1 MLSPEG
7 MAELV
12 SPKRGRKP
20 RPVAQAADS
29 IVGEQYV
36 ALLKD
41 HLARLRDTNPHPN
54 RTLHYDTV
62 LVSLLLAFF
71 NATDNSLRMI
81 DDLSCCD
88 DAQPMTGGRVPRS
101 TLSEAM
107 ASMNPALLL
116 PIIQSLMKKL
126 PGLRRVDEDLA
137 ALLKTIVAAD
147 GSIFTVPAD
156 VLWGI
161 AVTRPNHKVGRQIR
175 LDLQLDVLQFVPVGV
190 GVDGNEQGNEA
201 AAFAKQL
208 LADMIYLCDRNFVNF
223 DFIHAVLDAGS
234 DLVVRLKSDTTFHV
248 TEERSLTDED
258 RQAGVVAD
266 RIGRLSD
273 DFGDDT
279 RIFREVV
286 VIDQRTQKPVRLLT
300 TLLETAAKVIGKLY
314 RHRWMVELFF
324 KWLKCVAKLRHLIS
338 HTKNGITIQFYVAV
352 IMVLLTHLRTGQKP
366 GVYEFNCLSWV
377 AAGIMS
383 VQTMQEVLARRQR
396 ERDLNKASLARRQ
409 AAKNQG

>member
-1 MLSPEG
+1 
-7 MAELV
+7 MA
-12 SPKRGRKP
+12 SQNPPRRGRKP

-29 IVGEQYV
+29 IVGAQYV

-41 HLARLRDTNPHPN
+41 HLARLRAANDHPN

-62 LVSLLLAFF
+62 LASLLLGFF

-81 DDLSCCD
+81 EDLSCCD
-88 DAQPMTGGRVPRS
+88 ESQPMTGGRVPRT

-116 PIIQSLMKKL
+116 PIIESLMKRL
-126 PGLRRVDEDLA
+126 PGLKRVDEDLA
-137 ALLKTIVAAD
+137 ALLKTIIAAD

-156 VLWGI
+156 VLWAI
-161 AVTRPNHKVGRQIR
+161 ALTRSNKKVGRQIR
-175 LDLQLDVLQFVPVGV
+175 LDLQLDVLRFVPVGV

-208 LADMIYLCDRNFVNF
+208 LAGVIYICDRNFVNF
-223 DFIHAVLDAGS
+223 DFIHAVLDKGS
-234 DLVVRLKSDTTFHV
+234 DLVVRLKSDTNFIV
-248 TEERSLTDED
+248 TEERQLTDED
-258 RQAGVVAD
+258 RLAGVASD
-266 RIGRLSD
+266 RIGHLSNA
-273 DFGDDT
+273 FGDDA
-279 RIFREVV
+279 RVFREVV
-286 VIDQRTQKPVRLLT
+286 VIDPRTQKPVRLLT
-300 TLLETAAKVIGKLY
+300 TLLDVPARVIGKLY

-338 HTKNGITIQFYVAV
+338 HCKNGMTIQFYVAV

-383 VQTMQEVLARRQR
+383 IEKMHEVLARRQH
-396 ERDLNKASLARRQ
+396 ERDLNKARLLRKQ
-409 AAKNQG
+409 AAQNQK